1 MTAKEK
7 RARAIAYHES
17 NTKDCGGRGRA
28 FELMCAFDGSRK
40 TKVAEQN
47 EVDVK
52 IKVITDNGKVK
63 YIPTECK
70 TNGGRVDEL
79 LVARPKAKFI
89 IYRLEYTQKL
99 KNSVDVRVVPP
110 VVVPVG
116 SFVEM
121 LKEINAIKAINK
133 HGALDGYGI
142 QVSSKKL
149 FVRLQEY
156 IDNYGD
162 VVIYDNTRVYEEW
175 ELEGLEI

>member
-7 RARAIAYHES
+7 RLQAIAFHES

-28 FELMCAFDGSRK
+28 FELMCAFDGSHK

-52 IKVITDNGKVK
+52 VKIIRDNGRIW
-63 YIPTECK
+63 YAPTECK

-79 LVARPKAKFI
+79 LVEKPKAKFV

-99 KNSVDVRVVPP
+99 KNSVDVRTVPP
-110 VVVPVG
+110 VIIPTNL
-116 SFVEM
+116 FVTA
-121 LKEINAIKAINK
+121 LKKINAIKVINK
-133 HGALDGYGI
+133 KGVFDGYGI

-149 FVRLQEY
+149 YEKLLDY

-162 VVIYDNTRVYEEW
+162 AILFDNQKTYEEW
-175 ELEGLEI
+175 DFEGLEF